1 MPRLSSLGVIFRKE
15 LRSYFV
21 SPIAYVVAMIF
32 WALAGFFFVR
42 ILASVVDYSLRL
54 DASPFGGSQPFDAAT
69 ILLQQFLNLMG
80 TLFLFI
86 SPILT
91 MSLYA
96 EERKRGTM
104 ELLATSPVT
113 NVTVALGKWLG
124 ALVFYITLLI
134 PIVVYQ
140 LVVYSSATPSMN
152 YRLFVAGHLGLILM
166 AGAMLA
172 FGMFISALTD
182 NTIIAA
188 IGTFGVMLLLW
199 VIDAAA
205 GQSSSGWD
213 PVLRYLSILQQ
224 YGNWVQ
230 GSLTTSSVLF
240 FVSMII
246 LGIFLTVQ
254 AVEGLRWQRN

>member
-1 MPRLSSLGVIFRKE
+1 MNLSSVLTIFRKE
-15 LRSYFV
+15 IRSYFV
-21 SPIAYVVAMIF
+21 SPIAYVIATIF
-32 WALAGFFFVR
+32 WALSGFFFVR
-42 ILASVVDYSLRL
+42 IVASVVDYSLRV
-54 DASPFGGSQPFDAAT
+54 DASPFGGSQPFDAST
-69 ILLQQFLNLMG
+69 VLLQQFLNLMG

-113 NVTVALGKWLG
+113 NITVALGKWLG
-124 ALVFYITLLI
+124 ALVFYITLLL
-134 PIVVYQ
+134 PIMAYQ
-140 LVVYSSATPSMN
+140 VFIFASSTPAMN
-152 YRLFVAGHLGLILM
+152 YRLFLAGHLGLILM
-166 AGAMLA
+166 AGAMLS

-205 GQSSSGWD
+205 GQNSTGLD
-213 PVLRYLSILQQ
+213 PVLRYVSILQQ

-230 GSLTTSSVLF
+230 GSLTAGSVIF
-240 FVSMII
+240 FVSMIA
-246 LGIFLTVQ
+246 LGLFLTVQ
-254 AVEGLRWQRN
+254 AIEGLRWQRT

>member
-1 MPRLSSLGVIFRKE
+1 MSSLQGLWVIFRKE
-15 LRSYFV
+15 LRTYFV

-32 WALAGFFFVR
+32 WMLSGFFFVR

-104 ELLATSPVT
+104 ELLATSPIA

-134 PIVVYQ
+134 PIMIYQ
-140 LVVYSSATPSMN
+140 
-152 YRLFVAGHLGLILM
+152 
-166 AGAMLA
+166 
-172 FGMFISALTD
+172 
-182 NTIIAA
+182 
-188 IGTFGVMLLLW
+188 
-199 VIDAAA
+199 
-205 GQSSSGWD
+205 
-213 PVLRYLSILQQ
+213 
-224 YGNWVQ
+224 
-230 GSLTTSSVLF
+230 
-240 FVSMII
+240 
-246 LGIFLTVQ
+246 
-254 AVEGLRWQRN
+254 